1 MVLQLQLIELFHSTL
16 ITRSK
21 LTTMTKPKPLP
32 RDVPRVLRFLR
43 QILLGRPHNSPLRF
57 TGDISKRTQPQP
69 NLPLGP
75 SSKVNDNYYCDRDAR
90 GYVDYPIE
98 VYGPEVEKQKLL
110 SANDPWK
117 RCEVP
122 KQKGAIS
129 PGKVHNWDEI
139 VD

>member
-1 MVLQLQLIELFHSTL
+1 
-16 ITRSK
+16 
-21 LTTMTKPKPLP
+21 MTKPKPLP
-32 RDVPRVLRFLR
+32 RDVPRLLRFLR

-57 TGDISKRTQPQP
+57 TEDISKRTQPQP

-98 VYGPEVEKQKLL
+98 VYGPDVEKQKLL

-122 KQKGAIS
+122 KQKGGIS
-129 PGKVHNWDEI
+129 PGKVHLWDKF